1 MGTENFLQ
9 RGTMRYPRFTLAGIR
24 CAVAFVLLWLAPA
37 LSWATTRG
45 PDAGG
50 YTATDG
56 VVYSFVDISG
66 SSGGASVLSG
76 TDDGTAALTLPF
88 TFQFYGHP
96 YTVVCASSNG
106 AIYFVPAAAQCG
118 GLNDFNNI
126 DLGTSASPGDFPA
139 LFPWWS
145 DLSFQVS
152 GAGSVFYQTMG
163 APGSRRFIV
172 QWDRAYASGSA
183 NPLTFQAIL
192 FEGSNRILF
201 QYKTADLGAGDAAS
215 KGGTA
220 TIGVRDG
227 GALASLKQIEWSFNS
242 SVIANESAVMFDGR
256 TLAPTAA
263 TLFAL
268 PSTVGVLQPV
278 LLVGIVNSP
287 SGVPTGSLQ
296 FKDGGTVIG
305 TSALTNGVGVLIAN
319 GLTSGVHSITAV
331 YAGGG
336 DFAASTSAPASVTIR
351 NANVSTFTFV
361 IQWTNP
367 AAQGQPV
374 VLSALVQPLAP
385 GTTPTGTVQFKE
397 GNAVLGTA
405 AIANGLASISINTLT
420 VGQHSI
426 AATYPGNATFAAS
439 TSSPVVQTVY
449 SGARPRSSTVALAT
463 SPSPSTF
470 GQPVTVT
477 ATITPSSGVPTGTV
491 YFFADDLPLGSATVT
506 QVGGVFKATLTVSA
520 LSRGAHVLG
529 AAYLGDTVFS
539 SSNSLP
545 AVQVVQ

>member
-1 MGTENFLQ
+1 
-9 RGTMRYPRFTLAGIR
+9 MRYPRFTLAGIR
-24 CAVAFVLLWLAPA
+24 CAVAFGLLCLAPA

-50 YTATDG
+50 YTATDAT
-56 VVYSFVDISG
+56 VYSFVDISG

-96 YTVVCASSNG
+96 YTVACASSNG
-106 AIYFVPAAAQCG
+106 AIYFVPGAAECG

-126 DLGTSASPGDFPA
+126 DIATSLSPGDFPA

-145 DLSFQVS
+145 DLSFQVA
-152 GAGSVFYQTMG
+152 GAGSVFYQTVG

-172 QWDRAYASGSA
+172 QWDRAYSSGSA

-215 KGGTA
+215 RGGAA
-220 TIGVRDG
+220 TIGVRDAAG
-227 GALASLKQIEWSFNS
+227 LTSLKQIEWSHNS
-242 SVIANESAVMFDGR
+242 AVLANESALLFDGAS
-256 TLAPTAA
+256 LAPTTA

-268 PSTVGVLQPV
+268 PSTAGVLQPV
-278 LLVGIVNSP
+278 LLIGIVSSP
-287 SGVPTGSLQ
+287 GGVPAGSLQ
-296 FKDGGTVIG
+296 FKDGATVLG
-305 TSALTNGVGVLIAN
+305 TSALTNGVAVLIAN
-319 GLTSGVHSITAV
+319 GLTSGVHAITAV

-336 DFAASTSAPASVTIR
+336 NFAGTTSAPANVTIR
-351 NANVSTFTFV
+351 NLNVSTFTLV

-374 VLSALVQPLAP
+374 ILSALVQPLVA
-385 GTTPTGTVQFKE
+385 GAALTGNVQFKE
-397 GNAVLGTA
+397 GSTVLGTA
-405 AIANGLASISINTLT
+405 PIVNGLASISLSTLT
-420 VGQHSI
+420 VGQHGII
-426 AATYPGNATFAAS
+426 AQYQGNGTFAPS

-449 SGARPRSSTVALAT
+449 NGTRPRSSTMTLAAA
-463 SPSPSTF
+463 PSPSTL
-470 GQPVTVT
+470 GAPVTFT
-477 ATITPSSGVPTGTV
+477 ATITPSSGAPTGTV
-491 YFFADDLPLGSATVT
+491 YFFADDIPIGSATVA
-506 QVGGVFKATLTVSA
+506 QVGGLFKASLTVST
-520 LSRGAHVLG
+520 LSRGTHVIG